1 MALFTQ
7 AVLGSDIAMRFSKI
21 LNRIMLRFG
30 GNFYFNISLS
40 SVQSYEHSRIVNFS
54 CMLHFLSG
62 KTLEN
67 CTCGVFS
74 KLATVLAALVGDR
87 QSV

>member
-1 MALFTQ
+1 M
-7 AVLGSDIAMRFSKI
+7 SK
-21 LNRIMLRFG
+21 NRDGMNSNPESCRTPCAECKNDYKQDDLPDVD
-30 GNFYFNISLS
+30 L
-40 SVQSYEHSRIVNFS
+40 VPEHSRIVNFS